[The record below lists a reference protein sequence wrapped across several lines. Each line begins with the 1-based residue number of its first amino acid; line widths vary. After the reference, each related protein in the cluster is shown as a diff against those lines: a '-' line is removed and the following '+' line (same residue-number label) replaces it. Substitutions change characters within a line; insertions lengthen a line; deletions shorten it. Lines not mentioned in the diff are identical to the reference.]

1 MRRRSNVYQEETK
14 PKHSNEVLDEKLS
27 ATPLKIPVRKPS
39 EGNKINIS
47 TYNQHIIKDHQ

>member
-1 MRRRSNVYQEETK
+1 MRRRSNVYQEETE